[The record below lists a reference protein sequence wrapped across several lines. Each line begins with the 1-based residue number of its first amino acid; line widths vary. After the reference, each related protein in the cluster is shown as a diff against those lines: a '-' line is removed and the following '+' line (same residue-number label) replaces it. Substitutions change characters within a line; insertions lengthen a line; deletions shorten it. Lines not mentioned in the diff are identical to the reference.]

1 MGKLL
6 RIASVLH
13 TVLKLPSVLLTCCEM
28 HRYYVWSTFF
38 VVISLKIRLE
48 IYCQILCKSAI
59 VF

>member
-38 VVISLKIRLE
+38 CGHIIKNKIGNL
-48 IYCQILCKSAI
+48 LSNTL
-59 VF
+59 